1 MPSILITGANRGL
14 GFEFARQYGAD
25 GWRVFATCRNPKSA
39 TALQELANT
48 GVVKIIPL
56 DVTDQKSIRAASSQI
71 EDDALDLLVN
81 CAGIAG
87 PPDQRTG
94 NVDYEFMEEGPG
106 CQHDGAAAGHRSLHQ
121 SSGSR

>member
-25 GWRVFATCRNPKSA
+25 GWRIFATCRNPNSA

-56 DVTDQKSIRAASSQI
+56 DVTDQTSIKAASSQI
-71 EDDALDLLVN
+71 KDDALD
-81 CAGIAG
+81 
-87 PPDQRTG
+87 
-94 NVDYEFMEEGPG
+94 
-106 CQHDGAAAGHRSLHQ
+106 
-121 SSGSR
+121 SSGQLCGNSGPARPEDGKCRL